1 MIQNLPACCTEMS
14 KAQILQGHLRGL
26 HFYSSPEGHL
36 NPWKVRGGPS
46 EMLTYFSMKFIEV
59 QFAYNKKPPLE
70 AYS

>member
-14 KAQILQGHLRGL
+14 KAQILQSCLRGL
-26 HFYSSPEGHL
+26 HFYSSPEGRL
-36 NPWKVRGGPS
+36 KAWKVRGGHS
-46 EMLTYFSMKFIEV
+46 EMLTYFSMKFIVV